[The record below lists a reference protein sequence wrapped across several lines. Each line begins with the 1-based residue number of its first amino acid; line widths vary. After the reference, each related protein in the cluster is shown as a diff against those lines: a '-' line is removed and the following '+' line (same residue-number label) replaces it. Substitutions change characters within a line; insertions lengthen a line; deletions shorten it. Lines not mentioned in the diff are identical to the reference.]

1 MPMIGQLI
9 AVLFLAREL
18 AHRAHLKATGQGS
31 FAAHS
36 ALGDFYPAVGDFA
49 DRLAEAWQGR
59 NLKLID
65 VPLLENEFT
74 GPIKDSLQAQ
84 LKWIETNRYEAAPK
98 EDTPLQNLIDEIVL
112 LYLSALY
119 KLEFLE

>member
-1 MPMIGQLI
+1 MPTIGQLI

-18 AHRAHLKATGQGS
+18 AHRAHLKAAGQGS
-31 FAAHS
+31 FAAHA
-36 ALGDFYPAVGDFA
+36 ALGEFYPAVGDFA

-84 LKWIETNRYEAAPK
+84 VQWIEAHRYEAAQK

-112 LYLSALY
+112 LYLSTLY